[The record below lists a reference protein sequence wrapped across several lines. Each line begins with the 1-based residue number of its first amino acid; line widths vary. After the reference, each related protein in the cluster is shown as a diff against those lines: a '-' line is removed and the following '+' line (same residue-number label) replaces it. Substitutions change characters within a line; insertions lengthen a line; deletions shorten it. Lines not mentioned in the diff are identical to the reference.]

1 MDNELAARISHRRAI
16 LAGIKAEL
24 IERLQ
29 LDWSPDDLDDD
40 TYLFGAGLQLDSID
54 AMEIIIGMQLR
65 FGVDIPEGDM
75 SALRTLNTLADF
87 VEKNVAAMAA

>member
-1 MDNELAARISHRRAI
+1 MDSELEERIAKRCAV

-29 LDWSPDDLDDD
+29 LDFNPDDIDDD

-54 AMEIIIGMQLR
+54 ALEIILGIQAR
-65 FGVDIPEGDM
+65 FGAEIPEGDL
-75 SALRTLNTLADF
+75 SSLRTINTLADF
-87 VEKNVAAMAA
+87 VQTNAPTA

>member
-1 MDNELAARISHRRAI
+1 MDEELRLKIERRAAI
-16 LAGIKAEL
+16 LAGIKSDL

-29 LDWSPDDLDDD
+29 LEYAPEDLDDD

-54 AMEIIIGMQLR
+54 AMEIIVGIEAR
-65 FGVDIPEGDM
+65 FASSIPEGDM

-87 VEKNVAAMAA
+87 IQASQVAS

>member
-1 MDNELAARISHRRAI
+1 MDSELTAKIDRRREV
-16 LAGIKAEL
+16 LTGIKMEL

-29 LDWSPDDLDDD
+29 LEWAPDDLDDD

-54 AMEIIIGMQLR
+54 AMEIIIGMQSR
-65 FGVDIPEGDM
+65 FGVDIPEGDQ

-87 VEKNVAAMAA
+87 VAKDAA